1 MRIAKAIVRAPSSL
15 QTVRSVPSA
24 ARRRPKP
31 LAAAAR
37 SSSGWSASTKARVVS
52 GQALCDALGLLSS
65 PINLVVPQGEQGKT
79 MFDRRGNIWDD
90 FDREFQE
97 MDRMMDRML
106 AQLRRTDWSHV
117 PTGQPVYYGVSVDVG
132 PDGVPRVQQFGNV
145 TPQQGLLESGVR
157 EPFVTSFMDDENDQ
171 LRVTAEMPG
180 VDKKSIKVEVQDDAL
195 VLRAEGEDRKYEKM
209 LRLTA
214 PVDADSAKARY
225 NNGVLEVT
233 LDLKK
238 PAKPKGRDVKVE

>member
-1 MRIAKAIVRAPSSL
+1 
-15 QTVRSVPSA
+15 
-24 ARRRPKP
+24 
-31 LAAAAR
+31 
-37 SSSGWSASTKARVVS
+37 
-52 GQALCDALGLLSS
+52 
-65 PINLVVPQGEQGKT
+65 
-79 MFDRRGNIWDD
+79 MFNRRGSIWDD
-90 FDREFQE
+90 FDREFAE
-97 MDRMMDRML
+97 MDRMMDRMM

-145 TPQQGLLESGVR
+145 TAQTGVLESGVR
-157 EPFVTSFMDDENDQ
+157 EPFVTSFLDDEKDQ

-180 VDKKSIKVEVQDDAL
+180 VDKKRVKVEVLDEQL
-195 VLRAEGEDRKYEKM
+195 ILRAEGDDRKYEKT
-209 LRLTA
+209 LRLGA
-214 PVDADSAKARY
+214 PVDPDSAKARY